1 MIDLE
6 KAVVVVVLVLVI
18 LVDLAADLVVIVAV
32 LKTLVTNLLKVI
44 FVGMGWVGY
53 VVVGMILKELI
64 TRAESTTPAALWVLG
79 TMHLVIILT

>member
-44 FVGMGWVGY
+44 FVGRSFISINCGY
-53 VVVGMILKELI
+53 HPLDQIKI
-64 TRAESTTPAALWVLG
+64 
-79 TMHLVIILT
+79 

>member
-1 MIDLE
+1 M
-6 KAVVVVVLVLVI
+6 VVVLVLVI

-44 FVGMGWVGY
+44 FVDMGWVGY
-53 VVVGMILKELI
+53 VVGGMILKELI
-64 TRAESTTPAALWVLG
+64 TRAESTTPAALWVFG

>member
-1 MIDLE
+1 MINLE

-32 LKTLVTNLLKVI
+32 LKTLVTDLLKVI
-44 FVGMGWVGY
+44 FVGMGLMG
-53 VVVGMILKELI
+53 GMILKELI

>member
-1 MIDLE
+1 MINLE

-44 FVGMGWVGY
+44 FVDVGWVCGGWDDIERVDY
-53 VVVGMILKELI
+53 Q
-64 TRAESTTPAALWVLG
+64 S
-79 TMHLVIILT
+79 

>member
-1 MIDLE
+1 M
-6 KAVVVVVLVLVI
+6 VVVLVLVI

-53 VVVGMILKELI
+53 VVGGMILKELI